1 MGHDL
6 AGDSA
11 NVDLTQELK
20 AYWAPGCTS
29 CLRMKEFLKKHN
41 VPFTSINIV
50 EDPQGLADLEKLG
63 IRHVPIA
70 MRGNAWADGQVL
82 ADVARVA
89 GIQFV
94 AQKILAPEVLYERTS
109 VFLVSALNFIRQI
122 PASQFKATLPNS
134 LRTFDELTVHI
145 FQIPHAYV
153 DCMEKNRRLEGDDYL
168 PRVPPY
174 ADSQDALADYC
185 DSLKHRFDVWWQRAG
200 ARTDYAK
207 AADVYYGKQTVHEF
221 LERTTWH
228 AGQHTRQL
236 QAVVE
241 SLGLIPNTLIT
252 AETLDGLPMPANI
265 YDDQMV
271 IA

>member
-1 MGHDL
+1 M
-6 AGDSA
+6 SS
-11 NVDLTQELK
+11 VDLSQELK

-41 VPFTSINIV
+41 VKFTSINIV
-50 EDPQGLADLEKLG
+50 EDPQGLADLEKFG
-63 IRHVPIA
+63 IKHVPIA
-70 MRGNAWADGQVL
+70 MRGKDWADGQVL

-89 GIQFV
+89 GI
-94 AQKILAPEVLYERTS
+94 AYAGTKILPPDVLYERAST
-109 VFLVSALNFIRQI
+109 FLTTALNLIDQI
-122 PASQFKATLPNS
+122 PSSQFKAKLPNS
-134 LRTFDELTVHI
+134 PRSFDELTVHI
-145 FQIPHAYV
+145 FQIAHAYV
-153 DCMEKNRRLEGDDYL
+153 ECMEKNRRLEGNDYL
-168 PRVPPY
+168 PLVPPF
-174 ADSQDALADYC
+174 ADTQKALRDYC
-185 DSLKHRFDVWWQRAG
+185 EGLKHRFDLWWQRAG
-200 ARTDYAK
+200 ARTDYTTD
-207 AADVYYGKQTVHEF
+207 ADVNYGKQTVHEF

-252 AETLDGLPMPANI
+252 EETLADLPMPANI

>member
-1 MGHDL
+1 M
-6 AGDSA
+6 ST
-11 NVDLTQELK
+11 VDLTQELK

-50 EDPQGLADLEKLG
+50 EEPQGLADLEKLG

-70 MRGNAWADGQVL
+70 MRGKDWADGQVL

-89 GIQFV
+89 GIKFTEP
-94 AQKILAPEVLYERTS
+94 KILAPEVLYKRADT
-109 VFLVSALNFIRQI
+109 FLTSALNFIRQI
-122 PASQFKATLPNS
+122 PASEFKTKLPNS
-134 LRTFDELTVHI
+134 PRTFDELAVHI
-145 FQIPHAYV
+145 FQIADAYV

-168 PRVPPY
+168 PIVPPF
-174 ADSQDALADYC
+174 ADTQQTLADYC
-185 DSLKHRFDVWWQRAG
+185 DSLKHRFDVWWRRAG
-200 ARTDYAK
+200 TRTDYAK
-207 AADVYYGKQTVHEF
+207 VADVYYGKQTVHEF

-241 SLGLIPNTLIT
+241 SLGLKPDTLIT
-252 AETLDGLPMPANI
+252 QETLDGLPMPANI
-265 YDDQMV
+265 YDDQMA